1 MLSLPQW
8 RGGVFSPSLDS
19 GLPRGCFNEQKVE
32 AVLLFQASALRAA
45 GSLAL

>member
-19 GLPRGCFNEQKVE
+19 GLPCGRFNEQKVE
-32 AVLLFQASALRAA
+32 AMLLFQASALRGA
-45 GSLAL
+45 GRLAL